1 MKSTTRDI
9 LHFAMAMVG
18 LLFLAIGGLGLIA
31 AEEPGITGAVR
42 DARYVLSAFFI
53 FTGVAGC
60 VPFVTFRR

>member
-1 MKSTTRDI
+1 
-9 LHFAMAMVG
+9 MAMVG